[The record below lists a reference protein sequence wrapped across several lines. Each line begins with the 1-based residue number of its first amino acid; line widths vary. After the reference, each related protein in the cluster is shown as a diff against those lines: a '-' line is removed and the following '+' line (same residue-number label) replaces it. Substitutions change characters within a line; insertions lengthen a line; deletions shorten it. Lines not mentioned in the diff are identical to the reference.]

1 MYKKGRKKIKR
12 KKSLKKENKSTGI
25 IPVLIVVALISLF
38 SETMRSIP
46 VGAFNANFS
55 NISYKVPKLNSDI
68 LEKKYVNDS
77 LKFDYENTEKAII
90 RKSLKTKDPFDLDRA
105 IKEKEEELIIAKI
118 IASNSIFDEEKLK
131 IEEVITKV
139 KEAVPEEEKTEKNII
154 DVPKVEETIKL
165 AADTKAKSI
174 TINGEETLI
183 PGSSDK
189 NITYM
194 QILQN
199 PNDLDLNL
207 KYAKQQSDVGNFKQ
221 TIATLERLNMLYPD
235 NLEIKLYLLSVL
247 VSADSP
253 NKALTVIEEI
263 KNNEDVTAE
272 DLEVV
277 NQIEEEMKARGAP
290 KRWYIAADFNLGG
303 IQNNNVN
310 SVSKSRRKLSS
321 NALEEF
327 NSARVDRTYTGTLG
341 LTAVRT
347 LTEKSSLTI
356 LPSFTESR
364 QDDETSDDFQS
375 YSLYLGFDTM
385 FKNQS
390 LSSNISFG
398 KVDYDEDADSFSLAA
413 GLSGSFAVDR
423 HSFSYGYSF
432 SDARGNMNSSDT
444 TAHNTNAI
452 GHGISLAY
460 GIAIN
465 EIVSSETGLGFSV
478 SEAVDGT
485 NDTATYDFSYRFNFA
500 FPWAYVSL
508 GEALSFNDYYHVDTS
523 VDQNRIRSD
532 YTNTF
537 DIMLIKSLG
546 EIFPALDPTNS
557 IELTIS
563 YEKLFSEA
571 NIINYDYISD
581 SFSFGIAKSVQLNK

>member
-1 MYKKGRKKIKR
+1 MYKKRRKRIKR
-12 KKSLKKENKSTGI
+12 KIPLKKEKKSTGI
-25 IPVLIVVALISLF
+25 LPVLFVVALISLF

-46 VGAFNANFS
+46 VGAFSDSFS
-55 NISYKVPKLNSDI
+55 NVSYKVPKLNSAL
-68 LEKKYVNDS
+68 LEKKYINDS
-77 LKFDYENTEKAII
+77 LKFDYETTEKAII
-90 RKSLKTKDPFDLDRA
+90 HKTKDPFDLDQA

-118 IASNSIFDEEKLK
+118 IVSNSIFAEEKLK
-131 IEEVITKV
+131 IKEIIAID
-139 KEAVPEEEKTEKNII
+139 KEAIAVEKEEKTEKNII

-165 AADTKAKSI
+165 AADTKTKSI
-174 TINGEETLI
+174 IINGEETLI

-277 NQIEEEMKARGAP
+277 SQIEEEMKARGAP
-290 KRWYIAADFNLGG
+290 KLWYIAADFNLGG

-310 SVSKSRRKLSS
+310 AVSKTRQKMSS
-321 NALEEF
+321 NEREEF
-327 NSARVDRTYTGTLG
+327 NSALFDRTYAGTLG

-347 LTEKSSLTI
+347 LTENSSLTI

-364 QDDETSDDFQS
+364 QDDDTSDDFQS
-375 YSLYLGFDTM
+375 YSLYLGFDTRY
-385 FKNQS
+385 KNQY
-390 LSSNISFG
+390 LSSNLSLG

-485 NDTATYDFSYRFNFA
+485 NDVATYDFSYRFNFA
-500 FPWAYVSL
+500 FPWAYVSV

-523 VDQNRIRSD
+523 IDQNRIRSD

-557 IELTIS
+557 IELTLS

-581 SFSFGIAKSVQLNK
+581 SISLGVAKSVQLNK

>member
-1 MYKKGRKKIKR
+1 MKKRRKR
-12 KKSLKKENKSTGI
+12 KVKKNSSTG
-25 IPVLIVVALISLF
+25 VLTILLVVALISLF

-46 VGAFNANFS
+46 VGAYSENFS
-55 NISYKVPKLNSDI
+55 KISYKVPKLNSNI
-68 LEKKYVNDS
+68 LEKKY
-77 LKFDYENTEKAII
+77 LKNNLKIKNNETMIIEKVKESIIFDE
-90 RKSLKTKDPFDLDRA
+90 F
-105 IKEKEEELIIAKI
+105 IKEEITIAKI
-118 IASNSIFDEEKLK
+118 VDNDFSFNEQKVEIKEIIDKKET
-131 IEEVITKV
+131 TK
-139 KEAVPEEEKTEKNII
+139 TDII

-165 AADTKAKSI
+165 AAETKTKSI

-272 DLEVV
+272 DLATV
-277 NQIEEEMKARGAP
+277 NEIEEEMKARGAP
-290 KRWYIAADFNLGG
+290 KLWYIAANIDLGG

-310 SVSKSRRKLSS
+310 SVSKTRLKMSSDSREPF
-321 NALEEF
+321 A
-327 NSARVDRTYTGTLG
+327 SAMVDRTYTGGLG
-341 LTAVRT
+341 LMAVRT
-347 LTEKSSLTI
+347 LSETSSLTI

-364 QDDETSDDFQS
+364 QDDENSDDFQG
-375 YSLYLGFDTM
+375 YSLFLGYDTIY
-385 FKNQS
+385 KNQS
-390 LSSNISFG
+390 LSPYLSLG
-398 KVDYDEDADSFSLAA
+398 KTDYDDDADSFSLAA
-413 GLSGSFAVDR
+413 GLSGSFSIGDR
-423 HSFSYGYSF
+423 HSFGYGYSF
-432 SDARGNMNSSDT
+432 SNAKGNQNSTDT
-444 TAHNTNAI
+444 TADDTNAI
-452 GHGISLAY
+452 GHGISLSH
-460 GIAIN
+460 GLAIN
-465 EIVSSETGLGFSV
+465 EIVSSEIGLGFSV

-485 NDTATYDFSYRFNFA
+485 NDVATYDFSYRFNFA
-500 FPWAYVSL
+500 LPWAYISV

-523 VDQNRIRSD
+523 VDSNRIRSD

-537 DIMLIKSLG
+537 DIMAIKALG
-546 EIFPALDPTNS
+546 EIFPALDPNKQIS
-557 IELTIS
+557 LTIS

-581 SFSFGIAKSVQLNK
+581 SISIGISKSIHLNK

>member
-1 MYKKGRKKIKR
+1 MKKRRKLKV
-12 KKSLKKENKSTGI
+12 KKNSSAGI
-25 IPVLIVVALISLF
+25 LSILLVVALISLF

-46 VGAFNANFS
+46 VGAYSENFS
-55 NISYKVPKLNSDI
+55 KISYKVPKLNSNI
-68 LEKKYVNDS
+68 LEKKY
-77 LKFDYENTEKAII
+77 LKNNLKIKNNETMIIEKVKESIIFDE
-90 RKSLKTKDPFDLDRA
+90 F
-105 IKEKEEELIIAKI
+105 IKEEITIAKI
-118 IASNSIFDEEKLK
+118 VDNDFSFNEQKVEIKEIIDKKET
-131 IEEVITKV
+131 TK
-139 KEAVPEEEKTEKNII
+139 TDII

-165 AADTKAKSI
+165 AAETKTKSI

-253 NKALTVIEEI
+253 NKALTVIEQI
-263 KNNEDVTAE
+263 KSNEDVTAE
-272 DLEVV
+272 DLETVS
-277 NQIEEEMKARGAP
+277 QIEEEMKARGAP
-290 KRWYIAADFNLGG
+290 KLWYIAAGIDLGG

-321 NALEEF
+321 NAMEEF
-327 NSARVDRTYTGTLG
+327 NSARVDRTYTAGLG

-347 LTEKSSLTI
+347 LSETSSLTI

-375 YSLYLGFDTM
+375 YSLFLGFDTM

-390 LSSNISFG
+390 LSTYLSLG
-398 KVDYDEDADSFSLAA
+398 KTDYDEDADSFSAA
-413 GLSGSFAVDR
+413 LGFSGSFTAGER
-423 HSFSYGYSF
+423 HTFGYGYTF
-432 SDARGNMNSSDT
+432 SDAKGNANSEDA

-452 GHGISLAY
+452 GHGITLSH

-465 EIVSSETGLGFSV
+465 EIVSAETGLGFSV

-485 NDTATYDFSYRFNFA
+485 NDLATYDFSYRFNFA
-500 FPWAYVSL
+500 FPWAYLSV

-523 VDQNRIRSD
+523 IDQNRIRSD

-537 DIMLIKSLG
+537 DIMLIKALG
-546 EIFPALDPTNS
+546 EIIPALDPNKEIS
-557 IELTIS
+557 LTIS

-581 SFSFGIAKSVQLNK
+581 SVSIGLSKSIHLNK